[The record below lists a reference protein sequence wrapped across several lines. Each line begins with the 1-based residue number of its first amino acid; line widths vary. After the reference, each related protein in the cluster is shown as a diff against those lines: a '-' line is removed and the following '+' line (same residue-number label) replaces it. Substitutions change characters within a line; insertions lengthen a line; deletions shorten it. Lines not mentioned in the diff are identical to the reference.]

1 MFREVFKCVIT
12 LISQPAKA
20 WETLREEGEEDNE
33 KFLANYIYPL
43 IAFVSIAAFIGIL
56 FTRKEFDVELALKS
70 SVKSLISALGGFF
83 LGAYLLNELWFSVFK
98 REKDIKLC
106 QRFVG
111 YSSSLLFV
119 LAIILAL
126 LPEFFF
132 LKIFVLYTVYI
143 VWEGAAPYMRVSDD
157 ERMKFV
163 GVSSAVVLLTPSVIE
178 IILVMLMP
186 GLRF

>member
-1 MFREVFKCVIT
+1 MLKEVFKCVIA

-20 WETLREEGEEDNE
+20 WESLSEENTEDNE
-33 KFLANYIYPL
+33 KYLTNYIYPL
-43 IAFVSIAAFIGIL
+43 IGLVSIGAFLGVL
-56 FTRKEFDVELALKS
+56 FTRKEFDVELALKA
-70 SVKSLISALGGFF
+70 SVNSLVSALGGFF

-111 YSSSLLFV
+111 YSSALLFV
-119 LAIILAL
+119 LAVVLAL

-143 VWEGAAPYMRVSDD
+143 IWEGAAPYMQIKDD

-163 GVSSAVVLLTPSVIE
+163 GIASAVVLITPSVIE

-186 GLRF
+186 GLRS

>member
-1 MFREVFKCVIT
+1 MFKDMFKCVIA

-20 WETLREEGEEDNE
+20 WEDLSEEQAEENE
-33 KFLANYIYPL
+33 KFFSNYIYPL
-43 IAFVSIAAFIGIL
+43 IALVAIAAFVGIL
-56 FTRKEFDVELALKS
+56 FTRKEFDVEMALKS
-70 SVKSLISALGGFF
+70 SVNSLVSALGGFF
-83 LGAYLLNELWFSVFK
+83 LGAYVLNELWVGVFK

-111 YSSSLLFV
+111 YSSALLFV
-119 LAIILAL
+119 LAIVLAL

-132 LKIFVLYTVYI
+132 LKIFMLYTVYI
-143 VWEGAAPYMRVSDD
+143 IWEGAAPYMQVQDD

-163 GVSSAVVLLTPSVIE
+163 GISSAVVLLTPAIIE

>member
-1 MFREVFKCVIT
+1 MYKDIFKCVIA
-12 LISQPAKA
+12 LISQPIKA
-20 WETLREEGEEDNE
+20 WKELSEEQHEDNE
-33 KFLANYIYPL
+33 KFFTNYFYPL
-43 IAFVSIAAFIGIL
+43 IALVAIAAFLGIM

-70 SVKSLISALGGFF
+70 SVKSLVSALGGFF
-83 LGAYLLNELWFSVFK
+83 LGAYILNEFWNSVFK
-98 REKDIKLC
+98 REKDVRLC

-111 YSSSLLFV
+111 YASSLQFV
-119 LAIILAL
+119 LAVVLAL

-143 VWEGAAPYMRVSDD
+143 IWEGAAPYMQVADN

-163 GVSSAVVLLTPSVIE
+163 AISSALVLLTPYIIE